1 MSAISTLSDNEVTPH
16 VAEVFASAKAV
27 MGKLPNLYR
36 VLAHAPAALDVY
48 TDSKGCLRDGVL
60 SAAA

>member
-1 MSAISTLSDNEVTPH
+1 MSAISTLSDNEVTH

-48 TDSKGCLRDGVL
+48 TGSKGCLRDGVL